1 MKIKL
6 LLLFFLTISA
16 AAFSQQY
23 VFGKIS
29 SEFDTAL
36 EEVVVYNIRSEE
48 KIYSDR
54 YGNFMIAAKNYDELR
69 FIKGGYDRSS
79 VKVSAQ
85 NFSAPLNVILYKL
98 PYDIAEVELKPQ
110 LTGNLRKDVRLL
122 DQPAKIMALNSA
134 LGAYMRTP
142 STVVAPKLSTP
153 SAFTGP
159 NYNAGQVPILSVG
172 PGSSGSIL
180 GLVAKSV
187 FKNKNS
193 APTTANY
200 AETQAFYTRIK
211 LEMDLSFYTSQG
223 WDEEQIDKF
232 LLYAD
237 ANYSLAKKYRKDFD
251 VSNIDTAL
259 KLAYKEYVKTRKI
272 GF

>member
-85 NFSAPLNVILYKL
+85 NFSAPLNVILYKS

-110 LTGNLRKDVRLL
+110 LTGNLRKDVRSL
-122 DQPAKIMALNSA
+122 DQPAKVMALNSS

-153 SAFTGP
+153 SAFAGP
-159 NYNAGQVPILSVG
+159 NFNSGQVDIVKAASAL
-172 PGSSGSIL
+172 I
-180 GLVAKSV
+180 GLVSKG
-187 FKNKNS
+187 KNS

-211 LEMDLSFYTSQG
+211 LEIDLSFYTSQG

-251 VSNIDTAL
+251 VSNIDAAL

>member
-110 LTGNLRKDVRLL
+110 LTGNLRKDVRSL
-122 DQPAKIMALNSA
+122 DQPAKVMALNSS

-153 SAFTGP
+153 SAFAGP
-159 NYNAGQVPILSVG
+159 NFNSGQVDIVKAASAL
-172 PGSSGSIL
+172 I
-180 GLVAKSV
+180 GLISKS
-187 FKNKNS
+187 KNS

-211 LEMDLSFYTSQG
+211 LEIDLSFYTSRG

-251 VSNIDTAL
+251 VSNIDAAL